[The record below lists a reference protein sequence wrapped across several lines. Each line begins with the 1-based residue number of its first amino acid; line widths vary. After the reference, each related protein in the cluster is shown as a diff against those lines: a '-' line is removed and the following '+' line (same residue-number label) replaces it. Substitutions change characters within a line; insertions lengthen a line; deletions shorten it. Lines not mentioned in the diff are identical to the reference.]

1 MNSRK
6 LGTMEQTAQSSG
18 TRKQSNFAGLLA
30 SLTAPKKD
38 SADRGPGWTDGE
50 LGEDVVT
57 LSYEQALRNHARYR
71 AGEREDRPKP
81 SAPEARSDE
90 WTEPETAQRYQ
101 AARDLRTASVT
112 IRLSKAERMQMNQ
125 RAAEA
130 GLTVSAY
137 LRSCVLEADALR
149 AQVKAAL
156 AELKT
161 AAGPETAA
169 APARRSWRRW
179 FGRSGKRK

>member
-1 MNSRK
+1 
-6 LGTMEQTAQSSG
+6 MEQTAQASG
-18 TRKQSNFAGLLA
+18 AQKQFNFAGVLA
-30 SLTAPKKD
+30 SLTAPNKE
-38 SADRGPGWTDGE
+38 SAERGSVWTDGE
-50 LGEDVVT
+50 LGDDVVT

-71 AGEREDRPKP
+71 AGDREVRPKP
-81 SAPEARSDE
+81 AA
-90 WTEPETAQRYQ
+90 TETQFNDSTDPDPETAQHDQ

-112 IRLSKAERMQMNQ
+112 IRLSKAERAQMHQ

-149 AQVKAAL
+149 AQVKEAL

-161 AAGPETAA
+161 VSRETREQGSEKSE
-169 APARRSWRRW
+169 RRRLFGWIRW
-179 FGRSGKRK
+179 LSKSGG